1 MMKKR
6 LLILLLTIFSFSY
19 TSIVFGSSN
28 DTTDCED
35 CETLD
40 SKGSLPTGAVS
51 MSRLVYSAVLKVGSF
66 SARYEIME

>member
-1 MMKKR
+1 MDIGTK
-6 LLILLLTIFSFSY
+6 
-19 TSIVFGSSN
+19 
-28 DTTDCED
+28 
-35 CETLD
+35 D

>member
-35 CETLD
+35 CETLGT
-40 SKGSLPTGAVS
+40 SPPSEPAEN
-51 MSRLVYSAVLKVGSF
+51 MSTVLK
-66 SARYEIME
+66 E